1 MRVTIPHVGQID
13 RQPSWRIFWRLI
25 LLVLIGAPGIATAQ
39 NARLGPAED
48 AFADGSWHLELAGHS
63 ALEAWNYN
71 NSREKMHGWSAGL
84 TYGIRDGLALT
95 VRAPLYYVDQRGVD
109 AFLFGVTGGVRG
121 RIYRRRR
128 LSVFLELDV
137 GVSEADVAI
146 PPRGTRFNY
155 LAMGSAGATLRLSG
169 AVHVLTS
176 MRWAHISN
184 ASLAGR
190 DRNPDIEAIGPQVGI
205 LMGF

>member
-1 MRVTIPHVGQID
+1 MRVTIPHVGLID
-13 RQPSWRIFWRLI
+13 RQRSWRIFSRLF
-25 LLVLIGAPGIATAQ
+25 LLLLIGAPGTASAQ
-39 NARLGPAED
+39 NDRLGPAED
-48 AFADGSWHLELAGHS
+48 AFAGGSWHLELAGHS

-71 NSREKMHGWSAGL
+71 NSHEKMHGWSAGL
-84 TYGIRDGLALT
+84 TYGIRNGLALT
-95 VRAPLYYVDQRGVD
+95 VRSPLYYVDQRGID
-109 AFLFGVTGGVRG
+109 AFLFGVTAGVRG
-121 RIYRRRR
+121 RIYRRHR

-137 GVSEADVAI
+137 GVSDADVAV

-155 LAMGSAGATLRLSG
+155 LAMGSAGATLRLRG
-169 AVHVLTS
+169 TVHALAS
-176 MRWAHISN
+176 MRWAHVSN